1 MLTEREVIKM
11 LERSLAM
18 LDDRN
23 KTQKEHNLSDD
34 DFYPYMAGYLSGD
47 IVCCEKPCISADSV
61 FHAR

>member
-18 LDDRN
+18 LYDRN

-34 DFYPYMAGYLSGD
+34 EFYPYMAGYLSGD
-47 IVCCEKPCISADSV
+47 IEFLITYLKRKIK
-61 FHAR
+61 